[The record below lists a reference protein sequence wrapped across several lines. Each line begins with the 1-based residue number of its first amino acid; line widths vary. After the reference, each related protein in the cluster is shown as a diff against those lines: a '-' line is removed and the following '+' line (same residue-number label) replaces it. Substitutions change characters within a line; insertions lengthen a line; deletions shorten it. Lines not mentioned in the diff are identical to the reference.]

1 MDALSPG
8 IEAPAQHILPARHRG
23 ASANLVS
30 PLDRVLQLVLRV
42 QYAVYSDER
51 GVEEEERAI
60 DSLRPVP
67 HLIGQLLNV
76 LVLKQVHCFILAN
89 QSDHI
94 SSFEISVGED
104 ESGFFLLLYET
115 HDAPGYLK
123 KNALEIS

>member
-8 IEAPAQHILPARHRG
+8 IEAPARHILPARHRG

-51 GVEEEERAI
+51 GVEEEERAVH
-60 DSLRPVP
+60 SFRPVP

-76 LVLKQVHCFILAN
+76 LVLKEVYNLVERDQGNYIPSIEVSACEHSPCLALF
-89 QSDHI
+89 S
-94 SSFEISVGED
+94 
-104 ESGFFLLLYET
+104 
-115 HDAPGYLK
+115 LK
-123 KNALEIS
+123 KQYPT